1 MPHLEFD
8 FDWEDAGG
16 IEGPELAATWAA
28 LSVRVRDSVLTR
40 VVDHADGR
48 VRNRIYAP
56 LYPLAEWLATNW
68 WFLLNE
74 CEDPARESDPFFRE
88 RHWIGP
94 SREGYRFPNL
104 QVASSGAFTRIAWKH
119 DRLCWTA
126 LEFLDREGEE
136 WIGKDEFHQTCAGL
150 IDKVVRR
157 LSASGIKGT
166 LLQEDWAAIRNADDE
181 ERMFC
186 ETAAGLGWD
195 PYAIGDAQRASVVR
209 IGEVLNGAV
218 FEEAIPILN
227 AETLEADL
235 DAIVR
240 VLEVGKTAVLP
251 LERLASIR
259 GAACR
264 AAEGHGRPW
273 KIGYSLARGVREQLN
288 LDGSP
293 LASWRELS
301 QALGETRMENGVTQ
315 SEVFNDTIRR
325 VDGVVTTDK
334 NGQPALAFRPGNDS
348 TLRFLFC
355 RGLAELLLSPF
366 SDAILTRAR
375 SNRQQQGRA
384 FAAEFLAPAD
394 GLRARIQRNVL
405 DEEDIGRLAE
415 DFGVSPLMIA
425 HQVKN
430 QRIAHVQYEVGD
442 WRT

>member
-1 MPHLEFD
+1 MPNLEFA

-16 IEGPELAATWAA
+16 IKGPELASTWAA
-28 LSVRVRDSVLTR
+28 LSVRVNDSVLTR

-48 VRNRIYAP
+48 VRDRIHVP

-74 CEDPARESDPFFRE
+74 CEDPARESDPFFRH
-88 RHWIGP
+88 RRWLGP

-104 QVASSGAFTRIAWKH
+104 QAASSDAFTRIAWKH
-119 DRLCWTA
+119 DRLRWTGI
-126 LEFLDREGEE
+126 EFLDREGEE
-136 WIGKDEFHQTCAGL
+136 WIGKDEFRQTCAGFV
-150 IDKVVRR
+150 DKVVRR
-157 LSASGIKGT
+157 LSSGGITGT

-195 PYAIGDAQRASVVR
+195 PYAIDDSQRASVVR
-209 IGEVLNGAV
+209 VGEVLSGAV

-227 AETLEADL
+227 AETLEADI

-240 VLEVGKTAVLP
+240 VLEVGKTAALP
-251 LERLASIR
+251 LERLVSIR
-259 GAACR
+259 DAACR
-264 AAEGHGRPW
+264 AFEAHDRPW

-288 LDGSP
+288 LDGRP
-293 LASWRELS
+293 LASWQELS
-301 QALGETRMENGVTQ
+301 QALGEARMEKGVMQ
-315 SEVFNDTIRR
+315 SPAFDGAIR
-325 VDGVVTTDK
+325 VDGVVTTDE
-334 NGQPALAFRPGNDS
+334 NGQPALAFRLGEDN

-355 RGLAELLLSPF
+355 RGLAELLLAPS
-366 SDAILTRAR
+366 SDALLTRTH

-405 DEEDIGRLAE
+405 DEEDVGKLAA
-415 DFGVSPLMIA
+415 DFGVSPLVIA

-430 QRIAHVQYEVGD
+430 HGIAHVQYEVGD
-442 WRT
+442 WPT